1 MNRQKRPSYSG
12 IQHFEGMIKIQ
23 LCWYFNRF
31 YILKNVHLPKV
42 QNLWIDQLS
51 KDYIHFEANVNNQD
65 CVDYKMKWST
75 YLAVM
80 ANHHLN

>member
-1 MNRQKRPSYSG
+1 MNRNKRSNYSG
-12 IQHFEGMIKIQ
+12 IEHFEGMIKIQ
-23 LCWYFNRF
+23 LCRYFNQF
-31 YILKNVHLPKV
+31 YILNNVHQPKV

-51 KDYIHFEANVNNQD
+51 QDYIHFEANVQNED
-65 CVDYKMKWST
+65 CVDYKLRWTT